1 MNYISPKE
9 EVLKVK
15 RWPKNTIAAGR
26 GHTVALKSDGTVVA
40 VGRNKEGECNVSSWC
55 DIEAVAAGNVHMAT
69 NTGNAHTIALK
80 SNNTVEAVGWN
91 KHGQCDVNDW
101 HNIVA
106 VAASISH
113 QLLTLHSP
121 SLFRPTATTVPSDL
135 RATV

>member
-55 DIEAVAAGNVHMAT
+55 DIEASQRAMFIWRRTQVML
-69 NTGNAHTIALK
+69 IQSLLK
-80 SNNTVEAVGWN
+80 VIILVEAVGWN

-106 VAASISH
+106 VAAGWRRYH
-113 QLLTLHSP
+113 WP
-121 SLFRPTATTVPSDL
+121 
-135 RATV
+135 